1 MPILRGAD
9 QLGIDSVPE
18 SRPQSSWLVFGI
30 AALLATVTMVGVWKL
45 ASAFPY
51 VDTDSLHYRAMAE
64 GKPAIK
70 PFAFRVLEPAMVRVF
85 AQSTG
90 RSMDE
95 GFLIGGLLSGWTLL
109 CGVLLLVL
117 EQRRNS
123 WLVFALIP
131 IPFWPETFRDY
142 FLPDLFH
149 AALVMVYLLLLRKR
163 WWGWAAVMLIPMFLA
178 RESTILVAAV
188 AVPVLWW
195 LVGRRAAFIQL
206 AGALSGMVASKFAAR
221 DALPNQQH
229 INDTLYLVGK
239 VPWNAAKNLFGL
251 VLWSNTSPGLPPVRV
266 WNVPHWLPLGGV
278 HQVGYSAFEVNY
290 PVLTAI
296 LILGSFGLGSCV
308 ALCLVARKPL
318 EQLLPK
324 EEPYLC
330 IAAIYGAVTFLTSP
344 MLGATLPRLIHYGW
358 PLFLVYLP
366 AMVPRL
372 WRNWSIWAV
381 CGLLAVHLVVAWADT
396 IRLLF
401 FRSDL
406 GRELIILLICNCGA
420 AWLLLRMSSR
430 NRKRSA
436 LPSR

>member
-1 MPILRGAD
+1 MPIPRVAD
-9 QLGIDSVPE
+9 QFETDSVPE
-18 SRPQSSWLVFGI
+18 PTRRSQWLAFAI
-30 AALLATVTMVGVWKL
+30 AALLATVTMLGVWKL

-51 VDTDSLHYRAMAE
+51 VDTDSFHYRAMAE

-70 PFAFRVLEPAMVRVF
+70 PFAFRVLEPAMVRTF
-85 AQSTG
+85 AHISG
-90 RSMDE
+90 KSMDE

-117 EQRRNS
+117 EQRQNS
-123 WLVFALIP
+123 WLVLALIP
-131 IPFWPETFRDY
+131 LPFWPETFRDY

-149 AALVMVYLLLLRKR
+149 AALVMLYLLLLRKR
-163 WWGWAAVMLIPMFLA
+163 WWGWAAVMLVPMFLA
-178 RESTILVAAV
+178 RESTLLVVAV
-188 AVPVLWW
+188 AVPVVWW
-195 LVGRRAAFIQL
+195 FVSRRAALMQL
-206 AGALSGMVASKFAAR
+206 AGALSGMAASKLAAR

-229 INDTLYLVGK
+229 INDTLYLIGK
-239 VPWNAAKNLFGL
+239 VPWNGAKNLFGL

-278 HQVGYSAFEVNY
+278 HQVGYSTFEVNY

-308 ALCLVARKPL
+308 AFYLVLKTPL
-318 EQLLPK
+318 RQLLPR

-330 IAAIYGAVTFLTSP
+330 IAAIYGAVTFLASP
-344 MLGATLPRLIHYGW
+344 MLGATLPRLVHYGW

-366 AMVPRL
+366 AMMPRL
-372 WRNWSIWAV
+372 WRNWPVWTVIA
-381 CGLLAVHLVVAWADT
+381 LLVMNIVVAWADT

-401 FRSDL
+401 FRPYL
-406 GRELIILLICNCGA
+406 GGELILLLVCNGVA
-420 AWLLLRMSSR
+420 AWLLSKMSSD
-430 NRKRSA
+430 NRKQSH